1 MAHTLAHLAANSAHV
16 AGGPVW
22 APITDPPTP
31 RRLQGPF
38 IRAVGAILPEATW
51 QDQRRY
57 LRQRR
62 QLNSDLN
69 MAARLRVERLER
81 QRQKEKKINDCR
93 AWQARR
99 RALKIQLPALFRA
112 HGFYRPEIVRHV
124 LSYVGFDLPAAETA
138 ALFAKVGAGGLLW

>member
-1 MAHTLAHLAANSAHV
+1 M
-16 AGGPVW
+16 W
-22 APITDPPTP
+22 APNTDPPTP
-31 RRLQGPF
+31 RRLQAPF

-69 MAARLRVERLER
+69 MAARLRVERLDR
-81 QRQKEKKINDCR
+81 QRQKAKKVSDCR

-112 HGFYRPEIVRHV
+112 HGFYRPEIVTKV
-124 LSYVGFDLPAAETA
+124 LTYVGPDLLTAE
-138 ALFAKVGAGGLLW
+138 GGRLTG